1 MGNRIEQVPS
11 MASLLRCLT
20 IAMAM
25 LFAASVGHAQVA
37 AEDALPFLLMQ
48 CA

>member
-1 MGNRIEQVPS
+1 MGKRREQVPS
-11 MASLLRCLT
+11 MANPLRCLT

-25 LFAASVGHAQVA
+25 LFAASVGLAQVA